1 MVESYIKRLKEM
13 EEIALSY
20 PGVQKTYAI
29 QAGREVRVMVKPE
42 QVNEDQMVIL
52 ARELAKRIENELEYP
67 GQIKV
72 HVLRE
77 TKVVEYAK

>member
-1 MVESYIKRLKEM
+1 MENYIKRLQRL
-13 EEIALSY
+13 EELSSSFK
-20 PGVQKTYAI
+20 GVDNAYAI
-29 QAGREVRVMVKPE
+29 QAGREIRVMVKPE
-42 QVNEDQMVIL
+42 QVSEDEMVIL
-52 ARELAKRIENELEYP
+52 ARNIAKQIEETMEYP